1 MRMIAIADCR
11 GGVLDFFKIEQY
23 RGQDLQ
29 YGDWCFDYNGRQH
42 ELERIR
48 IVLKE
53 IKRMYNQEISR
64 MLRDRQRAV
73 MRVPY
78 SERVLWVDAE
88 KKIKELR
95 NDKCYGF

>member
-1 MRMIAIADCR
+1 MRMIAIAGCR
-11 GGVLDFFKIEQY
+11 GGVLDFFKIEPY

-29 YGDWCFDYNGRQH
+29 YGDWCFDYNGRKH

-48 IVLKE
+48 IVLKD
-53 IKRMYNQEISR
+53 IKRMYNQEINR

-78 SERVLWVDAE
+78 SEKMLWVDAE

>member
-1 MRMIAIADCR
+1 MRMVAIAGCR

-29 YGDWCFDYNGRQH
+29 YGDWCFDYNGRKH

-53 IKRMYNQEISR
+53 IKKAYNQEISR

-78 SERVLWVDAE
+78 SEKLLWVDAE
-88 KKIKELR
+88 KKLKELR

>member
-11 GGVLDFFKIEQY
+11 GGVLDFFKIEPY

-29 YGDWCFDYNGRQH
+29 YGDWCFDYNGRKH

-53 IKRMYNQEISR
+53 IKRTYNQEISR
-64 MLRDRQRAV
+64 MLKERRQVAYESTMRQR
-73 MRVPY
+73 MLYR
-78 SERVLWVDAE
+78 SMQKTINDAH
-88 KKIKELR
+88 
-95 NDKCYGF
+95 NDKTIGF

>member
-1 MRMIAIADCR
+1 MKMIAIAGCR

-29 YGDWCFDYNGRQH
+29 YGDWCFDYNGRKH

-64 MLRDRQRAV
+64 MLRERQRAV

-78 SERVLWVDAE
+78 SEKMLWVDAE